1 MALKRLEK
9 AMSSLTNN
17 LKRGSTE
24 KNKRKNISWDE
35 GVKDHP
41 NRRTKETT
49 ELTYED
55 GGFPDIVAT
64 EITVDSDSIGGGEE
78 ADNKVETRVFRP
90 GKDQLK
96 EDEVLDFDP
105 SAYKLYHSMTAQWP
119 CLSFDILRDRLG
131 VGRKRF
137 PVTCYM
143 VAGTQADDPS
153 KNEIILMK
161 LSDLHKVQS
170 GNSDSEDSD
179 DDDDNLDDDPILV
192 SKTIPHVGGVNR
204 IRSMP
209 QKPEIVSTWSD
220 NGTVYMYDVGLQM
233 KALDGPLPPGSKAP
247 SETPFFS
254 FDGHTQEGFAM
265 DWSPAHTGR
274 FVTGDCDRFIHLYEP
289 NQDGSWNVRAS
300 NPFTG
305 HTASVE
311 DLQWSPSEPT
321 VFASGSCDRSIR
333 IWDIRQREKSQL
345 TLAEAHETDVN
356 VLSWSSVVGFLLASG
371 ADDGSFKVWDL
382 RNFKADSPVAHF
394 KYHMAPITSIEWSPT
409 EDSVVAV
416 AGADNQISVWD
427 MSLEEDRE
435 EAEKVASGAIEGID
449 DIPPQLLFVH
459 QGQNDIKELHFHPQV
474 PGLVVST
481 ALDGFNIW
489 RSCNL

>member
-137 PVTCYM
+137 SCQR
-143 VAGTQADDPS
+143 A
-153 KNEIILMK
+153 
-161 LSDLHKVQS
+161 
-170 GNSDSEDSD
+170 
-179 DDDDNLDDDPILV
+179 
-192 SKTIPHVGGVNR
+192 
-204 IRSMP
+204 
-209 QKPEIVSTWSD
+209 TW
-220 NGTVYMYDVGLQM
+220 
-233 KALDGPLPPGSKAP
+233 
-247 SETPFFS
+247 
-254 FDGHTQEGFAM
+254 
-265 DWSPAHTGR
+265 
-274 FVTGDCDRFIHLYEP
+274 
-289 NQDGSWNVRAS
+289 
-300 NPFTG
+300 
-305 HTASVE
+305 
-311 DLQWSPSEPT
+311 
-321 VFASGSCDRSIR
+321 
-333 IWDIRQREKSQL
+333 
-345 TLAEAHETDVN
+345 
-356 VLSWSSVVGFLLASG
+356 
-371 ADDGSFKVWDL
+371 
-382 RNFKADSPVAHF
+382 
-394 KYHMAPITSIEWSPT
+394 
-409 EDSVVAV
+409 
-416 AGADNQISVWD
+416 
-427 MSLEEDRE
+427 
-435 EAEKVASGAIEGID
+435 
-449 DIPPQLLFVH
+449 
-459 QGQNDIKELHFHPQV
+459 
-474 PGLVVST
+474 
-481 ALDGFNIW
+481 
-489 RSCNL
+489 